1 MTKEDLLE
9 LISSWENLGLITSEM
24 ITNPAKLSL
33 LMEVSLYSDHPRS
46 WRATW
51 VADKIHDKR
60 PELIVPFLGKMI
72 RQMKRETHASKKRQ
86 FLKLISMH
94 EIPEGHLS
102 FLMDY
107 CMNCFLSAN
116 EPVSIRVY
124 ALQILFNISEREPL
138 FKSELL
144 SLIEHEMEL
153 HPAAGVRARG
163 RNLAKK
169 LKKQIFRL

>member
-1 MTKEDLLE
+1 MTTDELLD
-9 LISSWENLGLITSEM
+9 LISSWENLELITGEIIS
-24 ITNPAKLSL
+24 NPENLSV

-46 WRATW
+46 WRAAW

-60 PELIVPFLGKMI
+60 PELIVPFLGKII
-72 RQMKRETHASKKRQ
+72 RQLKSETHASKKRQ

-94 EIPEGHLS
+94 AIPGDHLS

-107 CMNCFLSAN
+107 CLNSFISVA

-124 ALQILFNISEREPL
+124 ALQILFHISEKEPL
-138 FKSELL
+138 FKPELL

-153 HPAAGVRARG
+153 HPVAGVRARG
-163 RNLAKK
+163 KNLAKT
-169 LKKQIFRL
+169 LKKQISGL